1 MLSDEHRRG
10 LLPKR
15 FNRCQKKSFR
25 LAQEMQRLESAAQ
38 ECEGFMLRAG
48 IVGVV
53 SVDSQLES
61 GVYSS
66 KSFPIFFLQRI
77 RCHQWPLKFCRLPLQ
92 FWSF

>member
-53 SVDSQLES
+53 SVGSQLES

-66 KSFPIFFLQRI
+66 KSFPVFFFKDLGAI
-77 RCHQWPLKFCRLPLQ
+77 SGH
-92 FWSF
+92 